1 MSMVISGGQ
10 SYGPF
15 QSWHASQL
23 QVKAVLAE
31 SSPTTG
37 FKPIATTFEGQRCSE
52 V

>member
-1 MSMVISGGQ
+1 MSMDISSEQ

-31 SSPTTG
+31 SPPTTG
-37 FKPIATTFEGQRCSE
+37 FRPIATTFEGQLCYE